1 MSAVPENLF
10 GSAAND
16 SDAQETREWIDAL
29 AAVIANSSTHDEG
42 RARAHFLLEQ
52 LLEQARQEGVDLPF
66 SATTLP
72 MPSSRFRMIT
82 RLSSR
87 MGSKARVLGFSWATC
102 TPCSQR

>member
-66 SATTLP
+66 SATTGRPIAWASIMGRLKPCVLP
-72 MPSSRFRMIT
+72 P
-82 RLSSR
+82 
-87 MGSKARVLGFSWATC
+87 VAT
-102 TPCSQR
+102 TTSASM